1 MTIHATYTDTFGGN
15 PNYST
20 VHRIE
25 FEHNGVGTWEAVV
38 RDVKK
43 RLRIKDRTRTDY
55 ISGTVKLHIYGANAC
70 VFIEKEAP

>member
-1 MTIHATYTDTFGGN
+1 MTIHATYTDTFGGY

-55 ISGTVKLHIYGANAC
+55 LGDTVKLHIYGVNAC
-70 VFIEKEAP
+70 VFIEKKDP